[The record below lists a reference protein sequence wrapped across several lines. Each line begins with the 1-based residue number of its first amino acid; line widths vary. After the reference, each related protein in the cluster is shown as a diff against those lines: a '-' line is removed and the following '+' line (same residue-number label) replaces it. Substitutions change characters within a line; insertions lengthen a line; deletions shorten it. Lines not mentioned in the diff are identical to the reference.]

1 MTNIKRI
8 IYLALIF
15 LTISACQNIPNKIE
29 DTTKKEQQELSKWL
43 NQSESN
49 LKSFYGQ
56 PNEVKFLKSGNRNY
70 IYKKTKYQIICERK
84 FEINRKNIVVGF
96 SSKNCF

>member
-1 MTNIKRI
+1 MINFKRI
-8 IYLALIF
+8 IYMTLIF
-15 LTISACQNIPNKIE
+15 LTISACQSISNKIE

-49 LKSFYGQ
+49 LKNFYGQ

-70 IYKKTKYQIICERK
+70 IYNKKKYQIICERK
-84 FEINRKNIVVGF
+84 FKYKKKN
-96 SSKNCF
+96 